1 MYAQWDRLVLND
13 DILYRRWTDL
23 ATQQD
28 ILQAVVPSSERRS
41 VLKFC
46 HDCRTAGH
54 LGIHKTL
61 GRIRQ
66 SYYWPGLQRDVHSYI
81 SGCEVCTRRKA
92 ATQSNKA
99 PMHLVYS
106 GYPLERIATDILGEL
121 PQTANGNKYILVVAD
136 YFTKWT

>member
-1 MYAQWDRLVLND
+1 MYAQWDRLVLNN

-23 ATQQD
+23 ATQEN
-28 ILQAVVPSSERRS
+28 ILHAVVPSSERRS
-41 VLKFC
+41 V

-54 LGIHKTL
+54 LGIYKTL

-66 SYYWPGLQRDVHSYI
+66 SYYWPWLQRDVHSYI

-92 ATQSNKA
+92 ATQSTKA

-121 PQTANGNKYILVVAD
+121 PQMATSIFL
-136 YFTKWT
+136 W

>member
-1 MYAQWDRLVLND
+1 M
-13 DILYRRWTDL
+13 
-23 ATQQD
+23 
-28 ILQAVVPSSERRS
+28 
-41 VLKFC
+41 C

-136 YFTKWT
+136 YFTKWTEAFALPNIEAKKVAAKNC